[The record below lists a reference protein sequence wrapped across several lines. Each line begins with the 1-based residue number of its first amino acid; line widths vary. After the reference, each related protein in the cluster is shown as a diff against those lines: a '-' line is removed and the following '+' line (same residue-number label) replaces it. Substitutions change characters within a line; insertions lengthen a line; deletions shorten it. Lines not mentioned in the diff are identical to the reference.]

1 MKKSIFTVTAI
12 AVMMTGAAFARMNSN
27 PNPNTIKGQQTYE
40 QRHGKK
46 LGPQDGTGPI
56 HTPGTGGG
64 TGTGRRA
71 GRK

>member
-1 MKKSIFTVTAI
+1 MKKSILTVVAI
-12 AVMMTGAAFARMNSN
+12 AAMLAGAALAQSN
-27 PNPNTIKGQQTYE
+27 PSPNPHPAPGQKCE
-40 QRHGKK
+40 QRQGKK

-64 TGTGRRA
+64 TGTGRRT

>member
-12 AVMMTGAAFARMNSN
+12 AAMVTGAAFAQMN
-27 PNPNTIKGQQTYE
+27 PNPNPNPMQGQTTCE
-40 QRHGKK
+40 QRQGKK